1 MSAAILLLV
10 TGFLLVC
17 YGAVRGI
24 NLAIQMWW
32 LLCQICFK
40 DLNKISYEISMFHRW
55 LIVAPI
61 VAGIIAIVFGFRL
74 LP

>member
-17 YGAVRGI
+17 YGTVRGI

-40 DLNKISYEISMFHRW
+40 DLNKISYDIPIFYRL

-61 VAGIIAIVFGFRL
+61 VAGIIAIVFGFRI